1 MIALSWNV
9 RGLGK
14 PAQFPCSP
22 APTTDCFAVGSV
34 GERREEWWFGVRL
47 EDGVNIRI
55 LGFSQG
61 HIDALLLLGREV
73 DRGFFLVTLNE
84 IANSG
89 EKRGGLSLWPDLIEH
104 YVDMG
109 ASDHLALVFNTTGG
123 ALPVCDK
130 VNRRFQFEPFWIREA
145 SCMETIQ
152 ETWELGSTEDSLVAR
167 LGNIGMALEKWSKQV
182 IGSVQER

>member
-73 DRGFFLVTLNE
+73 VRITGFYGNPEVSQRG
-84 IANSG
+84 
-89 EKRGGLSLWPDLIEH
+89 
-104 YVDMG
+104 
-109 ASDHLALVFNTTGG
+109 
-123 ALPVCDK
+123 
-130 VNRRFQFEPFWIREA
+130 
-145 SCMETIQ
+145 
-152 ETWELGSTEDSLVAR
+152 ETWWVGAKPEAQMRSFREVIDSCGLVDVQFTGSPFT
-167 LGNIGMALEKWSKQV
+167 WSNGHV
-182 IGSVQER
+182 LSGWIVD